1 MFDFHSLGTTQF
13 IKVNNRVFL
22 LLVIHILKL
31 RSVRGSPFFLK
42 HHCVPELSTEPIIDS
57 NLVFPQGSENKLG
70 ITTHSI

>member
-22 LLVIHILKL
+22 LLMIHILKC
-31 RSVRGSPFFLK
+31 RSVSSSPFFLK
-42 HHCVPELSTEPIIDS
+42 HHCVPELSIEPVIGS
-57 NLVFPQGSENKLG
+57 SLVFPRGSEDRPG